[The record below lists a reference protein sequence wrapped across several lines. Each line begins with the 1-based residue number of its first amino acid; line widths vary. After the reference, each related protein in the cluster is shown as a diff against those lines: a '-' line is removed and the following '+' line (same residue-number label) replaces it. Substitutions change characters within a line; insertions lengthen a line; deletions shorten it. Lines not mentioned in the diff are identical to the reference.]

1 MLFNQPLS
9 SETTKA
15 IKGTKGLAQRIDE
28 MRGSLMAM
36 GSRGFG
42 HKKIAGDKLAVADY
56 VNNANCL
63 VKRLEKIS
71 LLL

>member
-1 MLFNQPLS
+1 
-9 SETTKA
+9 
-15 IKGTKGLAQRIDE
+15 
-28 MRGSLMAM
+28 MAM

-63 VKRLEKIS
+63 VKKVSDDFFTVCDEIRNVDKWYN
-71 LLL
+71 